1 MAGMR
6 PSKVLRDLFR
16 KTLRLFDGLR
26 PALYRHNGGLS
37 KCIQGARE
45 DRCVPRVSRRALIG
59 KKGSLGSVY
68 HCQISPITS
77 DPWSIVTTQS
87 RIRQRLPIVL
97 PFSAIGESHL
107 GNVESIFLLAF
118 TPIGRFT
125 VSSTMG
131 LSIKVDDFTVAG
143 GSRFHLV

>member
-59 KKGSLGSVY
+59 KKRVARQCLSLSNKSHHERPMVNRDRSESN
-68 HCQISPITS
+68 SP
-77 DPWSIVTTQS
+77 
-87 RIRQRLPIVL
+87 
-97 PFSAIGESHL
+97 
-107 GNVESIFLLAF
+107 
-118 TPIGRFT
+118 
-125 VSSTMG
+125 
-131 LSIKVDDFTVAG
+131 TVADCLTVFG
-143 GSRFHLV
+143 DWRKPSG